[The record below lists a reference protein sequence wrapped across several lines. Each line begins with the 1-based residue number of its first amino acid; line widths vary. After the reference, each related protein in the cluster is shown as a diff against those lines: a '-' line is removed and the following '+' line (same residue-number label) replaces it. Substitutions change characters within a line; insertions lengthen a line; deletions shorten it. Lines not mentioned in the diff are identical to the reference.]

1 MRDTPLVT
9 VSQDRKHLTRQ
20 GPAYQAKR
28 VSLVDSWEGV
38 GRETV
43 EREKYF
49 HKARSVDVDILEN
62 SAVIILRSSA
72 KVRENAIVVTG
83 LGEPGTC

>member
-1 MRDTPLVT
+1 MRDTPLIS

-20 GPAYQAKR
+20 GPAYQAKC

-43 EREKYF
+43 G
-49 HKARSVDVDILEN
+49 
-62 SAVIILRSSA
+62 
-72 KVRENAIVVTG
+72 RENVSTKLEA
-83 LGEPGTC
+83 

>member
-20 GPAYQAKR
+20 EPAYQVKR

-43 EREKYF
+43 ERENISTK
-49 HKARSVDVDILEN
+49 LE
-62 SAVIILRSSA
+62 V
-72 KVRENAIVVTG
+72 
-83 LGEPGTC
+83 